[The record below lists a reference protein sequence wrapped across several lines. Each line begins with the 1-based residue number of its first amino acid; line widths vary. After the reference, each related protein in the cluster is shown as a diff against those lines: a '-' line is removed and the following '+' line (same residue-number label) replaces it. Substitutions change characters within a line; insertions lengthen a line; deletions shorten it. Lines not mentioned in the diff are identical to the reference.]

1 MYARIWYAR
10 QMRALKNNKRTTRV
24 IWPSLRIYKT
34 VSIFTKNS
42 TITTTITIV
51 GLWAI
56 AE

>member
-24 IWPSLRIYKT
+24 ICPSLRIYKT